1 MAHVSGGDVYLDHS
15 AQEVDDNIEEV
26 VEARRGHTSLAQAIA
41 EAAEPYVLPKA
52 SASELGGVKVGEGL
66 SIEDDGTLKVV
77 GGGSYSE
84 TELLAAPI
92 VGDSASS
99 ISPISLLD
107 SIDNYDQL
115 VFRFG
120 VLIGGSEEQC
130 CSQSILCSDLK
141 DNVIL
146 FLCFYPNTTY
156 NLYYGISKNTDM
168 SFITVNYVTKNGWA
182 ETATI
187 FSIKGIKYTSDA
199 S

>member
-41 EAAEPYVLPKA
+41 EAAQPYVLPKA

-84 TELLAAPI
+84 TELLAAPLSGTI
-92 VGDSASS
+92 SS
-99 ISPISLLD
+99 ISLTD
-107 SIDNYDQL
+107 SIENYDQL
-115 VFRFG
+115 IFRYGIVAENQNQAFTFT
-120 VLIGGSEEQC
+120 
-130 CSQSILCSDLK
+130 ILTSDLSDTSNAFIVGATAYGSGTYYSIHYRITK
-141 DNVIL
+141 AT
-146 FLCFYPNTTY
+146 NTSLTVHGQ
-156 NLYYGISKNTDM
+156 GIS
-168 SFITVNYVTKNGWA
+168 GWSPPSV
-182 ETATI
+182 I

>member
-1 MAHVSGGDVYLDHS
+1 MAHVSGNDVYLDHS

-41 EAAEPYVLPKA
+41 EAAQPYTLPKA

-92 VGDSASS
+92 VGNSASD

-120 VLIGGSEEQC
+120 VLIDGSEEQC
-130 CSQSILCSDLK
+130 CSQTIPCSDLK
-141 DNVIL
+141 DNVRL
-146 FLCFYPNTTY
+146 FLCLYLTTTY
-156 NLYYGISKNTDM
+156 NIYYSITKNANM
-168 SFITVNYVTKNGWA
+168 SFITVKSIVKNGWS
-182 ETATI
+182 ESATI